1 MATNKMAGMPV
12 IVVLQFLFSFLFLF
26 CLFYGGYYHV
36 PEGTIPVPKDGDLLT
51 KLFYTLRCFFVPIS
65 FFWVAINFVA
75 LQRLPTGA
83 FNPLDGPEHLMD
95 LSKKRLRNTMEQM
108 TIYAV
113 QSLILAVLLERNEMK
128 VVFLYS
134 LAFIV
139 GRIFFWFGY
148 GIHPLARALGFS
160 LNYFSSSIVQGIAA
174 YLVCSRYYLMFS
186 HRTAIFTGIMVPLSL
201 VFLPE
206 FFFP

>member
-1 MATNKMAGMPV
+1 MATNKRDG
-12 IVVLQFLFSFLFLF
+12 IITGLQFLFSLLLVF
-26 CLFYGGYYHV
+26 CLLYGGYYHI
-36 PEGTIPVPKDGDLLT
+36 PEGIIPIPKDDDLLT

-83 FNPLDGPEHLMD
+83 FNPLDGAEHLMES
-95 LSKKRLRNTMEQM
+95 SKKRLRNTMEQM

-113 QSLILAVLLERNEMK
+113 QSLILAVLLERTEMK
-128 VVFLYS
+128 MVFLYS

-139 GRIFFWFGY
+139 GRILFWCGY
-148 GIHPLARALGFS
+148 GIHPLYRTLGFS
-160 LNYFSSSIVQGIAA
+160 LNFFSSSVVQGIAA
-174 YLVCSRYYLMFS
+174 YLLCSRHYFMFS
-186 HRTAIFTGIMVPLSL
+186 HHTAIFTGIAVPLSL

-206 FFFP
+206 IIFP